1 MAIIQKPSPNIRR
14 GRGGYKPIAIVCHI
28 MEGTLPGTDSWFD
41 QTRSHVSAH
50 YGVGKNGEIHQYV
63 AESDTAFHVGV
74 VDHPAW
80 PLLKA
85 GINPNLYTIGIEHEG
100 RDGDA
105 LTPAQLHA
113 SAALIAAIAKRWKI
127 PLDAQHIIRHHDI
140 RRGKPCPGAGFDVA
154 ALITAAKGVSL

>member
-1 MAIIQKPSPNIRR
+1 
-14 GRGGYKPIAIVCHI
+14 
-28 MEGTLPGTDSWFD
+28 
-41 QTRSHVSAH
+41 
-50 YGVGKNGEIHQYV
+50 VGKNGEIHQYV